1 MSNKHQCEGKDCLT
15 CKTCIFDKPLEDD
28 YNTAPL
34 RADKLCN
41 YCGYLIKQYK
51 DHDSKFFNACCGK
64 EKIEFSEYSRPRT
77 IDFRV
82 YEGDDIKKPVWC
94 PKLKEDT
101 NKGTNEVDSQK
112 LTYTERRNRLKNL
125 APHMDWSQF
134 TPGKT
139 YVIPS
144 ILGKK
149 RKILL
154 LKHKTD
160 FTLVFNDVKE
170 DGTVLDIIT
179 NIFKTDIETNF
190 IVERKNF

>member
-15 CKTCIFDKPLEDD
+15 CKTCIFDEPLEDD
-28 YNTAPL
+28 YNTSPL

-51 DHDSKFFNACCGK
+51 DHDSKCFNACCGK

-82 YEGDDIKKPVWC
+82 YEG
-94 PKLKEDT
+94 
-101 NKGTNEVDSQK
+101 
-112 LTYTERRNRLKNL
+112 L

-154 LKHKTD
+154 LKYKTD
-160 FTLVFNDVKE
+160 FTLVFNNVKE